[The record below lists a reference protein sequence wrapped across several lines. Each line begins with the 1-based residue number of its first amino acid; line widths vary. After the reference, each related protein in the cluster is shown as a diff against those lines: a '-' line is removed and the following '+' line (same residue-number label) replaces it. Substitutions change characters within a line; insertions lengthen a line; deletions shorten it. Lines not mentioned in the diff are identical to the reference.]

1 MGGPAKFAIIGGI
14 IIAIT
19 FMLKIKG
26 KPKLKHFAPS
36 EFGIWYPLMSN
47 DLLIKLDKFRELM
60 GSPVIVTSANGGIGR
75 HDSETGTSQHNV
87 DAWGEVR
94 AVDVFPTING
104 EYITTA
110 SQRSIVLKYAKLAGF
125 TGIGLYTDTQPAN
138 MLHVD
143 VRETQAVALWSR
155 VDGQY
160 FPINK
165 AFA

>member
-1 MGGPAKFAIIGGI
+1 MGSPAKLAIISGI

-26 KPKLKHFAPS
+26 KPNLKYFVPS
-36 EFGIWYPLMSN
+36 EFGVWYPFMSN
-47 DLLIKLDKFRELM
+47 ELLIKLDKFRALM
-60 GSPVIVTSANGGIGR
+60 GSPVIVSSASGGIGR

-94 AVDVFPTING
+94 AIDVFPTIGG
-104 EYITTA
+104 EYIKTA
-110 SQRSIVLKYAKLAGF
+110 SQRSIVLKNAKLAGF

-138 MLHVD
+138 MLHLD
-143 VRETQAVALWSR
+143 VRKTEVVALWSR